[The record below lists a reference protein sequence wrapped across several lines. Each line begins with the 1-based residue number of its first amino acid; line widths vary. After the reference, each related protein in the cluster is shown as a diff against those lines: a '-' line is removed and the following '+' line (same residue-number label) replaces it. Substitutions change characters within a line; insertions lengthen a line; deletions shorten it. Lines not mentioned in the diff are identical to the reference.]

1 LAREPQASVFRHGC
15 QIRPSPRSA
24 SEPDRPDA
32 TLLNSLTWPY
42 FIARQPRPTNC
53 SQKKAWLKPKA
64 TLTKG
69 TNGRYNPAPNG
80 DRFRNLITRRESAGF
95 IEKTILALREHEEMG
110 LSHAH
115 RRGENGLAKAI
126 PMNLALQVFTPLR
139 SSRCHKMRDPLR
151 SNCVCLKEEMEETS
165 QLRVSEDARAVFSV
179 VAERMTGFTSQ
190 TAEET
195 LAVEEPLEIQLGYAT
210 AEGRAIKSVSVTMR
224 TPGYDFELAAGFLMT
239 EGVVRDVND
248 IERIA
253 YAGAGNID
261 EAAESSTARSV
272 LPYQPWKNI
281 VRVELATGVTV
292 SLANLQR
299 NFYTTSSCG
308 ICGKASLLALQS
320 VCPARSDNRFAI
332 SAETLYTLPARL
344 RAAQSVFD
352 RTGGLHGAGLF
363 NAGGELLAL
372 REDVGRHNAV
382 DKLLGAE
389 FLADRT
395 PLRDSLLLLS
405 GRASFELL
413 QKALMG
419 GVAMVASV
427 GAPSSLAV
435 RVAKDFDITLVG
447 FLRDHHFN
455 VYHGAQR
462 VSGCKQRNEQG
473 AL

>member
-1 LAREPQASVFRHGC
+1 
-15 QIRPSPRSA
+15 
-24 SEPDRPDA
+24 
-32 TLLNSLTWPY
+32 
-42 FIARQPRPTNC
+42 
-53 SQKKAWLKPKA
+53 
-64 TLTKG
+64 
-69 TNGRYNPAPNG
+69 
-80 DRFRNLITRRESAGF
+80 
-95 IEKTILALREHEEMG
+95 M
-110 LSHAH
+110 
-115 RRGENGLAKAI
+115 AK
-126 PMNLALQVFTPLR
+126 
-139 SSRCHKMRDPLR
+139 
-151 SNCVCLKEEMEETS
+151 
-165 QLRVSEDARAVFSV
+165 RV
-179 VAERMTGFTSQ
+179 TGFTSQ

-195 LAVEEPLEIQLGYAT
+195 LAVEEPLELQLGYDT
-210 AEGRAIKSVSVTMR
+210 AEGRAVKSISVTMR

-253 YAGAGNID
+253 YAGAANID
-261 EAAESSTARSV
+261 EPAESSTARTV
-272 LPYQPWKNI
+272 LPSQPWKNI
-281 VRVELATGVTV
+281 VRVELAPGVTV

-320 VCPARSDNRFAI
+320 VCPPRWDNRFSI

-363 NAGGELLAL
+363 QANGELLAL

-435 RVAKDFDITLVG
+435 RVAREFDITLVG

-455 VYHGAQR
+455 VYHGAKHL
-462 VSGCKQRNEQG
+462 SGCGPENEQG

>member
-1 LAREPQASVFRHGC
+1 
-15 QIRPSPRSA
+15 
-24 SEPDRPDA
+24 
-32 TLLNSLTWPY
+32 
-42 FIARQPRPTNC
+42 
-53 SQKKAWLKPKA
+53 
-64 TLTKG
+64 
-69 TNGRYNPAPNG
+69 
-80 DRFRNLITRRESAGF
+80 
-95 IEKTILALREHEEMG
+95 
-110 LSHAH
+110 
-115 RRGENGLAKAI
+115 
-126 PMNLALQVFTPLR
+126 
-139 SSRCHKMRDPLR
+139 
-151 SNCVCLKEEMEETS
+151 MEETPGS
-165 QLRVSEDARAVFSV
+165 LLSEDGCALSSV
-179 VAERMTGFTSQ
+179 MAERVTGFSSQ

-195 LAVEEPLEIQLGYAT
+195 LAVEEPLEIQLGYST
-210 AEGRAIKSVSVTMR
+210 AQNRAVKSISVTMR

-239 EGVVRDVND
+239 EGVIRDVND

-253 YAGAGNID
+253 YAGVGNID
-261 EAAESSTARSV
+261 ESAESSTAQGV

-281 VRVELATGVTV
+281 VRVELTAGVTV

-320 VCPARSDNRFAI
+320 VCPPRRSNRFSI
-332 SAETLYTLPARL
+332 GAETLYTLPARL

-363 NAGGELLAL
+363 HADGELLAL

-435 RVAKDFDITLVG
+435 RVAREFDITLVG

-455 VYHGAQR
+455 VYHGAEH
-462 VSGCKQRNEQG
+462 VFGCRPVNEQG
-473 AL
+473 AF